1 MIMKTIPWSV
11 PNLYN
16 LHSNPEKL
24 DGYSDDLHYLPTA
37 TQIYDS
43 VAMYE
48 NWGEQVESW
57 GSDEHVPPKW
67 SLDFFIRQRDDLQ
80 WEYDNDWGDDADEYK
95 PSLLGLSEVQLGWLH
110 DFITVRY
117 GDLNIDYN
125 DKKGMVDAFAKF
137 YKNGRI
143 KR

>member
-1 MIMKTIPWSV
+1 MKAIPWSV

-16 LHSNPEKL
+16 LHSNPEQL

-37 TQIYDS
+37 TQIYDA
-43 VAMYE
+43 VDMYE
-48 NWGEQVESW
+48 SWGEQVERD
-57 GSDEHVPPKW
+57 DENVPSKW
-67 SLDFFIRQRDDLQ
+67 SLDFLIRQRDDLQ

-110 DFITVRY
+110 DFILNRYDDLNLTY
-117 GDLNIDYN
+117 GDSNR
-125 DKKGMVDAFAKF
+125 KEMVDAFAKF

-143 KR
+143 KQ